1 MACYTSDMKQ
11 VWHKTG
17 LFKVT
22 EQCLADQATMIMV
35 NGWLTDVEIEE
46 ITRKC
51 TEDSHVHENDQRD
64 IKNQTE
70 KQNNENQMTKR

>member
-1 MACYTSDMKQ
+1 M
-11 VWHKTG
+11 WHKIG

-46 ITRKC
+46 ITRKY
-51 TEDSHVHENDQRD
+51 TEDSHVHENDQGD